1 MKWRVYNE
9 INICKRTGMKFPTY
23 FRTKKEAMA
32 HAEKIGGNVVIE
44 KKLVTSWV
52 KVN

>member
-9 INICKRTGMKFPTY
+9 INICNRTGTKFPAY
-23 FRTKKEAMA
+23 FRTKKEAMT
-32 HAEKIGGNVVIE
+32 HAEKIGGDVVVE

-52 KVN
+52 AVC